1 MTFEVAADAYNRFM
15 GRYSGPLATRF
26 ADWAGVTPPG
36 RALDVGCG
44 TGALTRELVERLG
57 VDGVS
62 AVDPSQPFLAA
73 LRQSFPTLDVQAGV
87 AEQLPY
93 PDDLFDHAL
102 AQLVVHF
109 MADPVGGFREMG
121 RVTRPGGTVAAC
133 VWDLGGGGGPLT
145 AFWQAARDL
154 DPDVNDESGLPGV
167 HEGELSR
174 LCDEAGLSQIEDGVL
189 TVTVRH
195 ATFDEWWEPYT
206 LGVGPAGAHVQNL
219 DEAGR
224 VALRDRCR
232 ELLPEPP
239 FYILA
244 SAWAVRARA

>member
-1 MTFEVAADAYNRFM
+1 M

-26 ADWAGVTPPG
+26 ADWAGVAPPG
-36 RALDVGCG
+36 RAIDVGCG

-57 VDGVS
+57 VGGVS
-62 AVDPSQPFLAA
+62 AVDPSQQFLAA
-73 LRQSFPTLDVQAGV
+73 LRQAFPTLDVQAGV

-109 MADPVGGFREMG
+109 MADPVGGLREMG

-154 DPDVNDESGLPGV
+154 DPDVDDESGLPGV
-167 HEGELSR
+167 HEGELAH
-174 LCDEAGLSQIEDGVL
+174 LADEAALNQIEDGVL

-195 ATFDEWWEPYT
+195 ATFEEWWEPYT
-206 LGVGPAGAHVQNL
+206 FGVGPAGAHVQSL
-219 DEAGR
+219 DEATR
-224 VALRDRCR
+224 VALRERCR

-239 FYILA
+239 FFVMA